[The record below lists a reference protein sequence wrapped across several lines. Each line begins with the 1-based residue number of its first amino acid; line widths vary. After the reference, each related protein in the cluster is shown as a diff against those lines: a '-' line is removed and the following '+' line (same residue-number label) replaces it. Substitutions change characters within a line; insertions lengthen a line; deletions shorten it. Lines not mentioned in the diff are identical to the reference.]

1 MNLTFAELECLAQE
15 PLDFTPTEVLETQ
28 AQQFQTASKEEI
40 ADLLEET
47 QEVYTALQSTL
58 PSTLR
63 RSSEEEI
70 EFFASLR
77 YQHH

>member
-28 AQQFQTASKEEI
+28 VQQYQTASVEEI

-47 QEVYTALQSTL
+47 QEVYTALRSTL
-58 PSTLR
+58 PSKLR
-63 RSSEEEI
+63 QSSEEEI
-70 EFFASLR
+70 EFFAALQH
-77 YQHH
+77 QHH